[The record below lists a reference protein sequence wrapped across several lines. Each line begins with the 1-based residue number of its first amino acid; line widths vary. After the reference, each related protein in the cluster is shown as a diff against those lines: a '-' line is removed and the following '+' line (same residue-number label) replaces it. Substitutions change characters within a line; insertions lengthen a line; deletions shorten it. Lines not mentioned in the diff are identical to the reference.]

1 MVVPAPV
8 RRGRR
13 RAPRIVDLATH
24 PRPSVSLAVAAE
36 YLDVSPKTA
45 RARIESGQLEARR
58 EGRGYRIGL
67 DALAAYVARVNNAG
81 F

>member
-1 MVVPAPV
+1 MVTSP
-8 RRGRR
+8 GRR
-13 RAPRIVDLATH
+13 PGRPREPRILDLATH
-24 PRPSVSLAVAAE
+24 PRPAVSLAVAAE

-58 EGRGYRIGL
+58 EGRIYRIEL
-67 DALAAYVARVNNAG
+67 RALATYVERINNAG